1 MIFLR
6 DSHFYLPLIPL
17 HALPMDGFQIFWM
30 MAQKTEMK
38 WLQNN
43 TPIII
48 LHAFKSANTSLKM
61 FYCPSVKPYDIVS
74 F

>member
-17 HALPMDGFQIFWM
+17 HAFPMDGFQIFWM
-30 MAQKTEMK
+30 VKKAYMK
-38 WLQNN
+38 LLQNN

-48 LHAFKSANTSLKM
+48 LHAIKSANTSLKM
-61 FYCPSVKPYDIVS
+61 FYCPSFEPYDIVS